1 MITNNFAFMLSSDN
15 IKVGGTLTITDDYM
29 RHTYCCKII
38 SIVSSTHNLD
48 VDFNDLR
55 KTDIKVNN
63 CYGENYYH
71 FSVKDNNCKTYI
83 WAIPVYRIC

>member
-15 IKVGGTLTITDDYM
+15 IKVGGTLTIKDDYM

-48 VDFNDLR
+48 VDFHD
-55 KTDIKVNN
+55 
-63 CYGENYYH
+63 
-71 FSVKDNNCKTYI
+71 
-83 WAIPVYRIC
+83 